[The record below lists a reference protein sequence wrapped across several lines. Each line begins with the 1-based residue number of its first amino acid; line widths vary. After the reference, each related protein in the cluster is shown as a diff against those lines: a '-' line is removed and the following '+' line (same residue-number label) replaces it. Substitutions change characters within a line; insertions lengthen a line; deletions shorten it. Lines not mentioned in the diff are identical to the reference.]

1 MSQENDSKEGGEVIL
16 IALGSNLE
24 SPEHGSPQNVLE
36 AAVAALPDYGIAVV
50 QSSSWYRS
58 APVPASDQP
67 WYVNG
72 AARVA
77 GDLQAEELLGR
88 LHDLERRFGRVR
100 RRRNESRILD
110 LDLLAYGNRRTEAGS
125 ALVLP
130 HPRIAD
136 RAFVLKPLMEL
147 VPNWRHPVTGETPA
161 EMLTRLPDRQAV
173 QRIL

>member
-1 MSQENDSKEGGEVIL
+1 VEIL
-16 IALGSNLE
+16 VALGSNLE
-24 SPEHGSPQNVLE
+24 SPEYGPPQAILE
-36 AAVAALPDYGIAVV
+36 AAVSVLPNYGIKVI
-50 QSSSWYRS
+50 QCSSWYRS
-58 APVPASDQP
+58 APVPPSDQA

-77 GDLQAEELLGR
+77 ADLEAEDLLSR
-88 LHDLERRFGRVR
+88 LHDVERRFGRVR

-125 ALVLP
+125 ALTLP

-161 EMLTRLPDRQAV
+161 EMLERLPDIQAV
-173 QRIL
+173 ERIL